1 MILSG
6 ERRETEEEWEK
17 AENARESINICE
29 MTKCVC
35 PAMIVFIPRASRQT
49 ERTRLV
55 EYIRGGDTFHSVQR
69 RQDSPSQVHPHQTQW
84 ENEKDPSLLPSVRS
98 INFCLPTISYRA
110 Y

>member
-1 MILSG
+1 MMILSG

-35 PAMIVFIPRASRQT
+35 PVMIVFIPQASRQT

-55 EYIRGGDTFHSVQR
+55 EYIRGRHISFSAAQTRQSVTGT
-69 RQDSPSQVHPHQTQW
+69 SPPNTVG
-84 ENEKDPSLLPSVRS
+84 K
-98 INFCLPTISYRA
+98 
-110 Y
+110 